1 MGIYDHG
8 MRANLTLS
16 VLPAL
21 FVAGCAAAP
30 AAGSGLAGTD
40 WTIVKVDG
48 AAPAKPQ
55 RASLRFDDERLSAN
69 VGCNGIGGD
78 YRVDGS
84 RLVAGPL
91 MATRMFC
98 EGQVWK
104 QEEAV
109 NALLSAAPEIQRSG
123 NAMRLTSGGHSL
135 ELALVARS

>member
-1 MGIYDHG
+1 
-8 MRANLTLS
+8 MRATPTL
-16 VLPAL
+16 VILPAL
-21 FVAGCAAAP
+21 ILAGCAAAP
-30 AAGSGLAGTD
+30 AASAGLAGTQ

-48 AAPAKPQ
+48 SAPVVPQ
-55 RASLRFDDERLSAN
+55 GASLHFEDERLSVS

-78 YRVDGS
+78 YRVDRS

-98 EGQVWK
+98 EGPVWQ

-109 NALLSAAPEIQRSG
+109 NALLSAAPEIERSG

-135 ELALVARS
+135 ELELAVRG